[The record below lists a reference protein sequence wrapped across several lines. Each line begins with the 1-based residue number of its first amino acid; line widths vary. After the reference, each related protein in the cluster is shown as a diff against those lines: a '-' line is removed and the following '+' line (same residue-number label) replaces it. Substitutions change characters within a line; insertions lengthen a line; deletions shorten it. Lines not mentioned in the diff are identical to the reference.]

1 MSRLGFQHA
10 TFRLWG
16 ERFNRLRH
24 RLGHNVMI
32 IIHDVMIILLNDMM
46 IVHNVTIVLQF
57 VIMVLYRGR
66 MGENDCADTCYQRV
80 NHTQLSVSPGKTIPP
95 DKKALTCFLKKNSRA
110 HPST

>member
-24 RLGHNVMI
+24 RCGHNVMI
-32 IIHDVMIILLNDMM
+32 IIHNVMIILHNDMM

-57 VIMVLYRGR
+57 FIMVLHGR
-66 MGENDCADTCYQRV
+66 IGENDCVDTRNQRV
-80 NHTQLSVSPGKTIPP
+80 N
-95 DKKALTCFLKKNSRA
+95 A
-110 HPST
+110 